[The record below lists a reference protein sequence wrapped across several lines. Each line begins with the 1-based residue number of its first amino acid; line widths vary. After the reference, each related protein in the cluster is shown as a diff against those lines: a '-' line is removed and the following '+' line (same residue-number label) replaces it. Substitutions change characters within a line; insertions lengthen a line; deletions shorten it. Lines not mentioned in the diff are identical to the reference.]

1 MLYDKFVI
9 YKYFKTE
16 NLYAFS
22 AIYLFFQHI
31 YDIDTYREMFV
42 CPYIFRMYLLFTQ
55 LFSLLVIFAKLQCIR
70 PFSIRPINVF
80 NKHRVIRPLIV
91 MACRRNTRKTMQW
104 G

>member
-1 MLYDKFVI
+1 MINLSYTSISKLKI
-9 YKYFKTE
+9 YTH
-16 NLYAFS
+16 S
-22 AIYLFFQHI
+22 ALFIYFFQHI